1 MKLIVEITKKD
12 NSKSTWLY
20 DVEQETAKKI
30 CDEHAE
36 MLFVG
41 IIKNY
46 EVKLA
51 SGLCQHER
59 LA

>member
-1 MKLIVEITKKD
+1 MKLLITITKKD
-12 NSKSTWLY
+12 NSESTWLY
-20 DVEQETAKKI
+20 DVEQDTAKKI

-36 MLFVG
+36 MLFAG

-46 EVKLA
+46 EVKIA

-59 LA
+59 TA